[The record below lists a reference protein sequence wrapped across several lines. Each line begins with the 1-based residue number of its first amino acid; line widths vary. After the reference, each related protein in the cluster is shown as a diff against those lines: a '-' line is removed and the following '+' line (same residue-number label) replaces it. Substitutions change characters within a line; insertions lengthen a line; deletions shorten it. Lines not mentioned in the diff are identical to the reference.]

1 MPLLIIIPCLIGL
14 LLIGN
19 YKFHKAFP
27 DTEDNEG
34 KS

>member
-1 MPLLIIIPCLIGL
+1 MPLILIITCIAIL
-14 LLIGN
+14 LYVN

-34 KS
+34 K